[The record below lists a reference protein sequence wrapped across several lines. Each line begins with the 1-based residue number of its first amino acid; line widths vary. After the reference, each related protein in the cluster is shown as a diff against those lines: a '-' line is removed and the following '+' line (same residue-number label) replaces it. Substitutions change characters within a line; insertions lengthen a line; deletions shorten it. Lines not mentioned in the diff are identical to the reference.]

1 MKDRDLLKIR
11 SIKSS
16 MMTSS
21 WEVKM
26 LSTQN
31 MMKRTYWE
39 PYLKES
45 PIYSDLSEFEET
57 TLHTCQ
63 KGDAIY
69 YQRMKKKNRLVPI
82 SQE

>member
-1 MKDRDLLKIR
+1 
-11 SIKSS
+11 
-16 MMTSS
+16 
-21 WEVKM
+21 
-26 LSTQN
+26 
-31 MMKRTYWE
+31 MMKRTYSE
-39 PYLKES
+39 PHLKES